1 MYVAKSAPT
10 PGSACGAPP
19 KFDQIVSIKLPA
31 GPIKLPAG
39 LRSEERTLSGRA
51 FTTLRDA
58 IVSGEIAPGTRLDLT
73 ALATELDMSPMPIRE
88 AIRQLDA
95 LGLIEHNPHRSA
107 RVTGLSIEDLREVY
121 AARFAIE
128 AWAVAEAARR
138 FEDSDAEL
146 AAGSLKRTVEAQRET
161 DHAASWDADTEFHF
175 ALYQA
180 AGSGWLLRLITPL
193 WGTSERYRR
202 LSQSPERD
210 FDERYREHRSILDAC
225 IAHDADLAAR
235 LLGRHLA
242 RSANRLSMALEGSQ
256 LFDEDA
262 VELLPLPRSH

>member
-1 MYVAKSAPT
+1 
-10 PGSACGAPP
+10 
-19 KFDQIVSIKLPA
+19 
-31 GPIKLPAG
+31 
-39 LRSEERTLSGRA
+39 LSGRA

-58 IVSGEIAPGTRLDLT
+58 IVSGKIAPGTRLDLT

-121 AARFAIE
+121 AARFTVE

-138 FEDSDAEL
+138 FEDTDAEL
-146 AAGSLKRTVEAQRET
+146 AAGSLERTVEAQRET

-262 VELLPLPRSH
+262 VELLPLPQSH